1 MSDSRA
7 AANKERSTRNQEQP
21 RSGFLSQ
28 KCINMALMCMPFILR
43 LWRKYLQDR
52 YLSPSRAE

>member
-28 KCINMALMCMPFILR
+28 KCINVALMCMPLI
-43 LWRKYLQDR
+43 
-52 YLSPSRAE
+52 